1 MTNSKQVNNMQLT
14 MEEIKFEVQEKIKDE
29 ILEQIVAE
37 IEIKER
43 SQEKK
48 ELSRGDQEQNKN

>member
-1 MTNSKQVNNMQLT
+1 MTNLKPENNTQLT

-29 ILEQIVAE
+29 ILEQISAE

-43 SQEKK
+43 SQQEK
-48 ELSRGDQEQNKN
+48 ELTRADQEQN